1 MAMERGM
8 RRGNFEKGNPT
19 VLSQIEGCGEGNGGP
34 IKTHFGWIYLL
45 REHYG
50 CSLVLPCVS
59 FLS

>member
-1 MAMERGM
+1 M

-34 IKTHFGWIYLL
+34 IKIHFGWIYLL

-59 FLS
+59 FFS